1 MEVSVMGIDA
11 TDTELTPPTIMRKIT
26 PRARSLLI
34 HGIFTKTA
42 TKVGM
47 VATKAAFILVD
58 FLQKEVPIPPL
69 PPSVDRLLGLTE
81 SEAKSEKR
89 KNKKLKD
96 AKRLKKIVKRSHEVL
111 VRAKTVFPFTLF
123 PDTITVDRTKVT
135 IHRRDFFFS
144 SDVMSIRIEDIL
156 NVSCGVGPLF
166 GSITIASRVMSTE
179 DHFTI
184 NFFWRSDAVHL
195 KHILQGYV
203 IAVHN
208 KIDCGHLDKDEL
220 LETIIELGHDSNG

>member
-1 MEVSVMGIDA
+1 MGIDA
-11 TDTELTPPTIMRKIT
+11 TDTELTPPTIMRRIAPK
-26 PRARSLLI
+26 ARSLRI

-47 VATKAAFILVD
+47 VATKATFILVD
-58 FLQKEVPIPPL
+58 FLQKEVPIPQ
-69 PPSVDRLLGLTE
+69 SVDRLLGLTE
-81 SEAKSEKR
+81 SEAKLEKR
-89 KNKKLKD
+89 KNKRLKD
-96 AKRLKKIVKRSHEVL
+96 TEKLKKIVKRSHEVL
-111 VRAKTVFPFTLF
+111 ARAKTVFPFTLF

-135 IHRRDFFFS
+135 IHRRGFFFS

-166 GSITIASRVMSTE
+166 GSITIASRIMSTE

-208 KIDCGHLDKDEL
+208 KIDCGHLKKDEL
-220 LETIIELGHDSNG
+220 IETLIELGHDSNG